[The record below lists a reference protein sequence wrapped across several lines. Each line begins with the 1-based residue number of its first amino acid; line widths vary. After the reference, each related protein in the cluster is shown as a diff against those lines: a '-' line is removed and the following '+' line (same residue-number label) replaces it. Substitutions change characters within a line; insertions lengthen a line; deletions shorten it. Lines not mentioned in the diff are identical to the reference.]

1 MAALHTPLSSLDEW
15 WKADI
20 CTVMQEVKNQVS
32 TNLNRK
38 GNVSG
43 GYGIYC
49 MFKIVSP
56 INLLEY

>member
-38 GNVSG
+38 GKVSG
-43 GYGIYC
+43 GYGIYIVC
-49 MFKIVSP
+49 LIVSHLS
-56 INLLEY
+56 IS